1 MPNWLAI
8 LYAAI
13 SGDDSQIIAVAGILP
28 IVAIP
33 LIKLIEQALVGGA
46 TDLG

>member
-8 LYAAI
+8 LYATI
-13 SGDDSQIIAVAGILP
+13 SGDGSQIIAAAGILP
-28 IVAIP
+28 TVAIP

>member
-13 SGDDSQIIAVAGILP
+13 SGDDIQIVAAAGILP
-28 IVAIP
+28 IVVIP